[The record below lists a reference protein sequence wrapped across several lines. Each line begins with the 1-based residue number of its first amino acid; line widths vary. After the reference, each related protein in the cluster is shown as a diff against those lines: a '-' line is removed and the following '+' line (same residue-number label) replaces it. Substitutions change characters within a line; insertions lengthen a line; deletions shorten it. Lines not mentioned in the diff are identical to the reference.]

1 MNTLEIRDKVKHFFS
16 VNKINIK
23 EFKNIIGTVFLFI
36 SIGGLHKLLIEKIDI
51 KKYKIYE
58 IFYYVMLS
66 ILGVLLYL
74 KIA

>member
-1 MNTLEIRDKVKHFFS
+1 MNTLEIRDKLRHFFA
-16 VNKINIK
+16 VNQINIK
-23 EFKNIIGTVFLFI
+23 EFKHLIGTVFLFI
-36 SIGGLHKLLIEKIDI
+36 SIGGLHKLLIEKFDI

-58 IFYYVMLS
+58 IFYYVLLS